1 MSKPQQPTDEQL
13 DAYIRA
19 RLALAGVELDQLPES
34 SDPETGAPTRAQ
46 TLASLR
52 AFVRS
57 TPPAIAAWTP
67 PATGDMA
74 AAYAQ
79 QASPPLEYP
88 SITEAWT
95 GKADAR

>member
-1 MSKPQQPTDEQL
+1 VSEPQQPTDEQL

-19 RLALAGVELDQLPES
+19 RLALAGVDLNQLPES
-34 SDPETGAPTRAQ
+34 SDPTTGAPTRSQA
-46 TLASLR
+46 LSSLLS
-52 AFVRS
+52 FVKS
-57 TPPAIAAWTP
+57 TPPAIADWTP
-67 PATGDMA
+67 PASGAWA

-95 GKADAR
+95 GKVGGR

>member
-1 MSKPQQPTDEQL
+1 VSEPQQPTDEQL

-19 RLALAGVELDQLPES
+19 RLALAGVDLNQLPDS
-34 SDPETGAPTRAQ
+34 SDPTTGAPTRSQA
-46 TLASLR
+46 LASLL
-52 AFVRS
+52 AFVKS
-57 TPPAIAAWTP
+57 TPPAIADWTP
-67 PATGDMA
+67 SASGAWA

-95 GKADAR
+95 GKAGGR

>member
-1 MSKPQQPTDEQL
+1 MSEPQQPTDAQL
-13 DAYIRA
+13 DAYIQA
-19 RLALAGVELDQLPES
+19 RLALAGVDLNQLPEQ
-34 SDPETGAPTRAQ
+34 SDPKTGAPTRAQ
-46 TLASLR
+46 ALSSLR
-52 AFVRS
+52 AFVKS

-67 PATGDMA
+67 SAGGVWA

-95 GKADAR
+95 READGR